1 MPFAFSGKYT
11 FSGGVMKRIGY
22 LALWASVALLSCTKN
37 EVVQPG
43 SFNNPSFSSGPNGFS
58 YFVSAQNFTLEQSI
72 PLSFTCD
79 SLAFSLA
86 VTGYSSGLSSV
97 EIIADSISYR
107 TLDLTFNTNQA
118 MTFSFGC
125 IPKIAKLRFSRFS
138 GTLSFAL
145 GGISGRM

>member
-1 MPFAFSGKYT
+1 
-11 FSGGVMKRIGY
+11 MKRIGFSLLVASMS
-22 LALWASVALLSCTKN
+22 LASCAKN

-58 YFVSAQNFTLEQSI
+58 YFVSAQNFTLEQTV

-86 VTGYSSGLSSV
+86 VTGYSSGIASV
-97 EIIADSISYR
+97 EITADSISYR

-125 IPKIAKLRFSRFS
+125 VPKIARLRFSRFS

-145 GGISGRM
+145 GGINR

>member
-1 MPFAFSGKYT
+1 MFPLKKSLYT
-11 FSGGVMKRIGY
+11 GVWIGMAV
-22 LALWASVALLSCTKN
+22 LSLSCTKN
-37 EVVQPG
+37 EVVQLG
-43 SFNNPSFSSGPNGFS
+43 SFNNPSFSSAPNGFS

-86 VTGYSSGLSSV
+86 VTGYASGLASV
-97 EIIADSISYR
+97 EIQSDSQSYR
-107 TLDLTFNTNQA
+107 TSDLTFNTNQA

-125 IPKIAKLRFSRFS
+125 IPKITKLRFSRFS

-145 GGISGRM
+145 GGINR